1 MMLNITIRKMQIKT
15 TMRYYL
21 IPVKRVIIQKRKD
34 ITEDM
39 GKSQPFCSVGG
50 NVNQCSHYGK

>member
-1 MMLNITIRKMQIKT
+1 MQIKT

-39 GKSQPFCSVGG
+39 EKANPSVVLVGM
-50 NVNQCSHYGK
+50 